1 MIGQDSVVGIAT
13 GYGLDVQG
21 IASRG
26 GGGEIF
32 PIRQI
37 GPGVHP
43 AFYTANS
50 GSSWGQ
56 NGHSVELATHP
67 LLEPRLKKE

>member
-1 MIGQDSVVGIAT
+1 MVGQDSVVGIAS

-21 IASRG
+21 IAPR
-26 GGGEIF
+26 GGEIF

-37 GPGVHP
+37 GPGVNP

-50 GSSWGQ
+50 GSSWGK
-56 NGHSVELATHP
+56 NGQSVALATHP